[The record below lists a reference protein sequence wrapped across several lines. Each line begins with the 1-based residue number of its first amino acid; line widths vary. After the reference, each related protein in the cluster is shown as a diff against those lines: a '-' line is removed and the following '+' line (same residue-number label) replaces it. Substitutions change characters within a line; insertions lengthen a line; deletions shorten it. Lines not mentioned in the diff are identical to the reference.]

1 MLAWEVFPQPCP
13 YSTIVGDEEVVYPHS
28 QALPSIEL
36 SELLRLEAKYIA
48 YVHIKNPTLD
58 LTTLHEMVAQVAE
71 YGFDWSTR
79 SCVVS
84 LVCALGA
91 LSEKYI
97 LDPNPLVGGR
107 SEKDAVTAYQY
118 WNLATKRL
126 GIVTGQSS
134 LEAVQCLCLTG

>member
-1 MLAWEVFPQPCP
+1 M
-13 YSTIVGDEEVVYPHS
+13 I
-28 QALPSIEL
+28 
-36 SELLRLEAKYIA
+36 
-48 YVHIKNPTLD
+48 
-58 LTTLHEMVAQVAE
+58 AQVAE
-71 YGFDWSTR
+71 FGFDWSTR

-97 LDPNPLVGGR
+97 LDPNPIAGGW
-107 SEKDAVTAYQY
+107 SENDAVAAYQY

-126 GIVTGQSS
+126 GLITGQSS